1 MPKKVKKR
9 SIKKN
14 TKEPRNKLKLRQK
27 VKIRARE
34 LPALLRA
41 KKEEKKQIP
50 TFEELRNETKEFE
63 KEALSLSKI
72 ILQKPKKR
80 K

>member
-1 MPKKVKKR
+1 MPKKVKKG
-9 SIKKN
+9 SIKNNMK
-14 TKEPRNKLKLRQK
+14 KPRNKLKLRQK

-41 KKEEKKQIP
+41 KKEEKKHIP

-72 ILQKPKKR
+72 ILRKPKKR

>member
-1 MPKKVKKR
+1 MPKKVKKGVL
-9 SIKKN
+9 KKN
-14 TKEPRNKLKLRQK
+14 SPKPRNKLKLGQK

-34 LPALLRA
+34 FPALLRA
-41 KKEEKKQIP
+41 KKEEKKHIP

>member
-1 MPKKVKKR
+1 MVKKVEKR
-9 SIKKN
+9 SMKKN
-14 TKEPRNKLKLRQK
+14 TKKPKNKLKLRQRI
-27 VKIRARE
+27 KIKARE
-34 LPALLRA
+34 VPALLRA
-41 KKEEKKQIP
+41 KKEEKKHIP

-72 ILQKPKKR
+72 ILRKPKKR

>member
-1 MPKKVKKR
+1 MVKRVKKA
-9 SIKKN
+9 INK
-14 TKEPRNKLKLRQK
+14 PRNKLKLRQR
-27 VKIRARE
+27 VKIKARE
-34 LPALLRA
+34 FPALLRA
-41 KKEEKKQIP
+41 KKEEKKHIP